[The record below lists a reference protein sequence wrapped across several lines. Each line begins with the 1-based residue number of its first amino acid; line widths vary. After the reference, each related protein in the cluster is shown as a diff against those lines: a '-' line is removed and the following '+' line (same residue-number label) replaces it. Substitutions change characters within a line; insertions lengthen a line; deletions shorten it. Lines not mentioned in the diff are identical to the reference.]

1 MRRKT
6 FNGLIYDIIK
16 KYNNDNA
23 FRYRPE
29 IDIEKEL
36 FDKYVIRTFN
46 DVYTDILKVHKLF
59 EEKSIKDLKVAVFG
73 RNSYIWTL
81 LTFSVLT
88 TKNILIPLD
97 KELKYN
103 ETISSLERS
112 EVDIIFF
119 DDKFSEN
126 ILKVSKEL
134 NIIAIPFTDIK
145 KWIFSKDKG
154 FDFEK
159 ENNNFLNNLE
169 KLENYYEEYEKTNS
183 YEIIKDKPK
192 DFEKDANSLEDVK
205 VMLFTSGTTA
215 MSKLVLITRE
225 NLITNIYDVVE
236 HERLPERSTEIA
248 LLPTHHI
255 FGLTCIFVL
264 KCYGI
269 ETTYPD
275 SLKKVGQ
282 NLVEYKVSVF
292 VGVPLILESIY
303 QRVKKVAID
312 TKKWKLL
319 TFLRKF
325 SNFLRLFKI
334 DIRRKLFKSVLDN
347 FGGNLSNVVSGAAAI
362 NPEVQSFFEDIGVE
376 VYSGYGLS
384 ETSPVIASENYK
396 YLKKGSVGK
405 KVENVEIKIDKSG
418 LLKYYENTLDLTKKE
433 NIEIIEKFKNSN
445 EGELLV
451 RGKSVFK
458 GYYKDVQKTK
468 EAFLNDT
475 HWFKTGDVAF
485 IDKNDYIF
493 ITGRMKDMIV
503 LPNGKKAFPEEIEYL
518 INKSA
523 DVVESFVFATDKNI
537 GFGTNGELK
546 IYAKVQYDPSNIK
559 LQNKSQ
565 EEIYNIIWQQIQ
577 KVNKTLPSYKYIRGL
592 LLTTTPFIK
601 TTTQKIKRF
610 IEISK
615 IEDEFK

>member
-6 FNGLIYDIIK
+6 FNGLIYDIVK
-16 KYNNDNA
+16 KYNTSNA

-36 FDKYVIRTFN
+36 FDKYVIRTFD
-46 DVYTDILKVHKLF
+46 DVYKDILKVHKLF
-59 EEKSIKDLKVAVFG
+59 EEKNIKDLKVAVLG

-81 LTFSVLT
+81 LTFSILT

-97 KELKYN
+97 KELKYD
-103 ETISSLERS
+103 ETVSSLKRA
-112 EVDIIFF
+112 EVDVIFF

-126 ILKVSKEL
+126 ILKISKEL
-134 NIIAIPFTDIK
+134 NIVAIPFTDIK
-145 KWIFSKDKG
+145 KYIFSKDLK
-154 FDFEK
+154 FNFEK
-159 ENNNFLNNLE
+159 ENTKFLNNLE
-169 KLENYYEEYEKTNS
+169 NLEKQYDEYEKTNS
-183 YEIIKDKPK
+183 YEVIKDKPK

-236 HERLPERSTEIA
+236 HEKLPERSTEIA

-264 KCYGI
+264 KSYGI

-282 NLVEYKVSVF
+282 NLIEYKVSVF

-325 SNFLRLFKI
+325 SNFLRFFKI

-396 YLKKGSVGK
+396 YLKKSSVGK
-405 KVENVEIKIDKSG
+405 TVKNVEIKIDKTG

-458 GYYKDVQKTK
+458 GYYKDVLKTK
-468 EAFLNDT
+468 EAFLDDT
-475 HWFKTGDVAF
+475 NWFKTGDVAY
-485 IDKNDYIF
+485 IDEDGYVF

-518 INKSA
+518 INKSPNIE
-523 DVVESFVFATDKNI
+523 ESFVFATDKNI

-546 IYAKVQYDPSNIK
+546 IYAKVQYDPNNIN
-559 LQNKSQ
+559 LQNKSN
-565 EEIYNIIWQQIQ
+565 EEIYNIIWQHIQ

-592 LLTTTPFIK
+592 LLTTEPFIK